1 MPCGGVELPNSGA
14 PGTPGRA
21 TGAKALF
28 CFTEAASIL
37 AGEKE
42 NMPGTPPALEEG
54 RVGEVQGPPEVE
66 RKETFSQVRFSLFL
80 RTKLLHLFLT
90 I

>member
-1 MPCGGVELPNSGA
+1 MPCGGVEQPNSGA

-21 TGAKALF
+21 TGANALF

-42 NMPGTPPALEEG
+42 NIPGTPPPAAALEVG

-66 RKETFSQVRFSLFL
+66 RKETFSQL
-80 RTKLLHLFLT
+80 RGFFHRKIMSGT
-90 I
+90 